1 MRSAHSTP
9 RHALILL
16 VDDNPDGIL
25 ARQSVLEELG
35 YRVIAAGSGTDA
47 LKHVATECFDL
58 VVTDYKMQPMDGL
71 ELIAELR
78 KQNFG
83 KPIILLSGFADTLG
97 LTPQSTGAD
106 VVLQKSA
113 NEIAMLVRSTT
124 RLLNPKKPAQSA
136 NKTSTKARKTV

>member
-1 MRSAHSTP
+1 MRSAHSNP

-35 YRVIAAGSGTDA
+35 YRVVAAGSGSDA
-47 LKHVATECFDL
+47 LGKVERETFDL

-71 ELIAELR
+71 QLIGELR
-78 KQNFG
+78 KREFL
-83 KPIILLSGFADTLG
+83 KPIVLLSGFTDTLG

-106 VVLQKSA
+106 AVLQKSA
-113 NEIAMLVRSTT
+113 NEITSLVRCVG
-124 RLLNPKKPAQSA
+124 RLLNPRKPAQRVGKA
-136 NKTSTKARKTV
+136 KAVARKTV